1 MKKFFSSLNF
11 FSKRPFENDSY
22 MYILNDQ
29 QAQIFKKFRKKIKY
43 ENIEKFTKILQHS
56 KSQILQDMFVL
67 NELNFKRNGFFVEFG
82 ATNGVD
88 FSNSH
93 ILEKHFNWNGILA
106 EPAQKWHQDLNR
118 NRSANIDYHC
128 VWKDSGEVLMFNE
141 TEIGEISTIDYYT
154 HFDQFSKERQNGKRY
169 EVTTTSLI
177 DLLDKYNAPKIIDY
191 LSIDTE
197 GSEFEIL
204 NNFDFESHKF
214 RVITCE
220 HNFTNSREKIYKL
233 LQSKGYERRY
243 KDFSLFDDWYI
254 LSEE

>member
-1 MKKFFSSLNF
+1 MKKFFSRLNF

-43 ENIEKFTKILQHS
+43 ENIEKFTKTLQHS

-169 EVTTTSLI
+169 EVTTISLI

-197 GSEFEIL
+197 GSEWEIL
-204 NNFDFESHKF
+204 RLFDFDKYKF

-220 HNFTNSREKIYKL
+220 HNYSSKRKLIYKL
-233 LQSKGYERRY
+233 LSSQGYKRKYLKCSK
-243 KDFSLFDDWYI
+243 FDDWYV
-254 LSEE
+254 LED